1 MGGGS
6 QCSQVADGGTGA
18 KAQTRAQQGM
28 PDGIGAGFWFT
39 ALRQAAA
46 GTSFSW
52 LFQQHDL
59 AVAVVTACS
68 LTIRKQ

>member
-1 MGGGS
+1 MVTGWRAVVASGS
-6 QCSQVADGGTGA
+6 TGA
-18 KAQTRAQQGM
+18 KTQTREQQAV
-28 PDGIGAGFWFT
+28 PDGGGAGFWFT

-46 GTSFSW
+46 GSSFSW
-52 LFQQHDL
+52 LFQYHDL